1 MTSHG
6 LTDAFRDY
14 LVESGAAG
22 EADEPYDIRHGRQL
36 NFRHKTDLSV
46 GFYEPHGSHSNH
58 IKNGQKAC
66 FLPALRFALSLQPGR
81 TRFSTRKTR

>member
-6 LTDAFRDY
+6 LTDVFRDY

-58 IKNGQKAC
+58 IKNLTDVA
-66 FLPALRFALSLQPGR
+66 
-81 TRFSTRKTR
+81 